1 LYGNLRWN
9 TSIFGVWEEIN
20 EAVIQQQHR
29 VCYLFFS
36 LFLRLP
42 LCVCYVTSHG
52 RSGEGIYST
61 ASTRAVTTQ
70 RERGGLDAFQCSAVG
85 THSHAHAI
93 FPCHTYSR
101 VGIRFFFFLIF
112 CCCCCGT
119 RRKIP
124 KVWSS
129 GPDGPATSSDSPG

>member
-1 LYGNLRWN
+1 MRRRRNKKKMEEEISLFLIISYHNNNEPFCVSQTFLSPPQSWWGKRFVCCSREGGWWWWINTCTLTGNDILYGNLRWN

-29 VCYLFFS
+29 VS

-70 RERGGLDAFQCSAVG
+70 RERGGG
-85 THSHAHAI
+85 
-93 FPCHTYSR
+93 
-101 VGIRFFFFLIF
+101 
-112 CCCCCGT
+112 
-119 RRKIP
+119 
-124 KVWSS
+124 
-129 GPDGPATSSDSPG
+129 